1 MNLLF
6 MILAAVTVG
15 SALAAICL
23 RNLVHCALCFA
34 TSLLGMA
41 GIFLWLGVQF
51 IGFAQVLVYVG
62 AISILVVFAILLTRG
77 TVEGNE
83 RFYGSILV
91 GAACALV
98 LGGII
103 FISIASSANDLVG
116 PAPITK
122 AQANAILA
130 DKNIPRAPVGATEAE
145 INALLDNNAVVLI
158 PAFRPTVGHIGEKL
172 MTSHV
177 LALEIIA
184 LVLTVALLGA
194 VTLAMPERKRL

>member
-6 MILAAVTVG
+6 IILAAVTVG

-77 TVEGNE
+77 TVEGSE
-83 RFYGSILV
+83 RFYGSVLV
-91 GAACALV
+91 GGACALL
-98 LGGII
+98 LG
-103 FISIASSANDLVG
+103 
-116 PAPITK
+116 
-122 AQANAILA
+122 AILLTCISA
-130 DKNIPRAPVGATEAE
+130 SLNHEGVANPLEYAT
-145 INALLDNNAVVLI
+145 V
-158 PAFRPTVGHIGEKL
+158 RHIGEKL
-172 MTSHV
+172 MSTHV
-177 LALEIIA
+177 LGLEIIA
-184 LVLTVALLGA
+184 LLLTVALLGA
-194 VTLAMPERKRL
+194 VTLAMPERKRI

>member
-6 MILAAVTVG
+6 IILAAVTVG
-15 SALAAICL
+15 SALSAICL

-34 TSLLGMA
+34 MSLLGMA
-41 GIFLWLGVQF
+41 GIFLWMGVQF

-77 TVEGNE
+77 TVEGTE
-83 RFYGSILV
+83 RFYGSVLV
-91 GAACALV
+91 GGAVALL
-98 LGGII
+98 LGGIL
-103 FISIASSANDLVG
+103 FTSISMSFN
-116 PAPITK
+116 
-122 AQANAILA
+122 
-130 DKNIPRAPVGATEAE
+130 VGAHDDGAHATVAE
-145 INALLDNNAVVLI
+145 IGA
-158 PAFRPTVGHIGEKL
+158 KL
-172 MTSHV
+172 MSTHV

>member
-1 MNLLF
+1 MNSLF
-6 MILAAVTVG
+6 IFLAAVTVG
-15 SALAAICL
+15 SSLAAICL

-77 TVEGNE
+77 TVEGPE
-83 RFYGSILV
+83 RFYGSVLV
-91 GAACALV
+91 GGAVALL

-103 FISIASSANDLVG
+103 FTCISLSLNLTG
-116 PAPITK
+116 TN
-122 AQANAILA
+122 QAAH
-130 DKNIPRAPVGATEAE
+130 AT
-145 INALLDNNAVVLI
+145 V
-158 PAFRPTVGHIGEKL
+158 RHIGEKL
-172 MTSHV
+172 MSTHV

-194 VTLAMPERKRL
+194 VTLAMPERKRS